1 VSERRAPAWRVRQHG
16 RVSFRARLAAGLG
29 PPLCGL
35 VSCAPIEPV
44 QPPGFA
50 DAIAMPAPLDL
61 DPDPRVIEIDLVAR
75 PTSLSLVPA
84 GPTSMYGF
92 DGSVPGPLI
101 EANVGDRLVVHFR
114 NELPEPTTVHW
125 HGIRLPNAMDGV
137 PELTQPAVPP
147 GGTFDY
153 RCELPDEGLYWY
165 HPHVRSAPQVAAGLY
180 GAIVVRAPDEP
191 VIDEAVLVLS
201 DAPVDDDGS
210 LLAPDTGGD
219 LATLFGREGN
229 VVLVNGRVRPSIRAR
244 LGVPM
249 RLRVVNAAI
258 SRYFQLALGSV
269 PFTVIGGEAGLFAT
283 QREINRPVLAPGQ
296 RLDLVI
302 VPRGAPGQILTMR
315 WIPFDRGYGS
325 TEFRDPVDLLTI
337 VLERGPD
344 TIVPIPPIPS
354 RPFVPLDAS
363 AASSIEVELTR
374 NDRDGRLALGFDGI
388 PDWEATPYPVRLG
401 EVQRWTFRNTLDWA
415 HPMHLHGFFFQ
426 PLDAAGRPLG
436 YWADTIDVPVDG
448 EASFLVQWDERPGLW
463 MMHCHIL
470 DHADVGMMGMVELS
484 R

>member
-1 VSERRAPAWRVRQHG
+1 VPVRRA
-16 RVSFRARLAAGLG
+16 SLAAILIAAT
-29 PPLCGL
+29 CGL
-35 VSCAPIEPV
+35 SSCAPIEPV

-50 DAIAMPAPLDL
+50 DGIALPMPIDL
-61 DPDPRVIEIDLVAR
+61 DPDPRVIELELVAR
-75 PTSLSLVPA
+75 ETSLSLVPA
-84 GPTSMYGF
+84 GPTTMYGF

-101 EANVGDRLVVHFR
+101 EARVGDRLVVHFR

-137 PELTQPAVPP
+137 PEHTQPPVPP

-153 RCELPDEGLYWY
+153 RFELPDEGLYWY
-165 HPHVRSAPQVAAGLY
+165 HPHVRSAPQVGAGLY

-191 VIDEAVLVLS
+191 AIDEAVLVLS
-201 DAPVDDDGS
+201 DAAVDADGA

-219 LATLFGREGN
+219 LATLFGREGS
-229 VVLVNGRVRPSIRAR
+229 VLLVNGRVRPAIRPR
-244 LGVPM
+244 VRVPL
-249 RLRVVNAAI
+249 RLRPRNPPI
-258 SRYFQLALGSV
+258 SPHFQPALGSM
-269 PFTVIGGEAGLFAT
+269 PFTVIGGDAGLFAL
-283 QREINRPVLAPGQ
+283 QRETTRPVLTPGQ

-302 VPRGAPGQILTMR
+302 VPRGRPGQILTMR
-315 WIPFDRGYGS
+315 WIPYDRGYGS
-325 TEFRDPVDLLTI
+325 TEFRDPEDLLTI

-344 TIVPIPPIPS
+344 ATVPIPPIPS
-354 RPFVPLDAS
+354 RPFVPLDGSTAS
-363 AASSIEVELTR
+363 AIEVELTR

-388 PDWEATPYPVRLG
+388 PDWEATPYPARLG

-415 HPMHLHGFFFQ
+415 HPVHLHGFFFQ
-426 PLDAAGRPLG
+426 PLSAAGRPTG
-436 YWADTIDVPVDG
+436 VWADTIDVPVDG

-470 DHADVGMMGMVELS
+470 EHADVGMMGMVELS